1 MGDGWGD
8 PMADVRIERSQG
20 AGREVGAVA
29 PDARERPPGRDRPSE
44 EQRRREPGSAELAA
58 ALDQEGRATME
69 ARLELG
75 EDGTALVRIVDT
87 ARDETVAVVTPE
99 ELRDLAQRTGLPA
112 GLLPQRAS

>member
-1 MGDGWGD
+1 
-8 PMADVRIERSQG
+8 
-20 AGREVGAVA
+20 
-29 PDARERPPGRDRPSE
+29 
-44 EQRRREPGSAELAA
+44 
-58 ALDQEGRATME
+58 ME

>member
-1 MGDGWGD
+1 
-8 PMADVRIERSQG
+8 MADIRVERSQG

-29 PDARERPPGRDRPSE
+29 PDAHERSPERDRSGD

-58 ALDQEGRATME
+58 AFAEEGRATME

-75 EDGTALVRIVDT
+75 EDGEALVRIVDT
-87 ARDETVAVVTPE
+87 ERDETVAVVTPE

-112 GLLPQRAS
+112 GLLMQRAS